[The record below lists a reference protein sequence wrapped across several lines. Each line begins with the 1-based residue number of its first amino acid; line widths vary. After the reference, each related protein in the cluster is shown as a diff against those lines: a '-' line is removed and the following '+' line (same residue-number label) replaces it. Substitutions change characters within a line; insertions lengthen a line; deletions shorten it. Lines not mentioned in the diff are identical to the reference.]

1 MNLFQL
7 VIKQMR
13 QRALGTWLTLLS
25 VTLGVALAI
34 SIMILYREAGTLFG
48 QNDYGYDVIVGKKG
62 SDTQLVM
69 NTVYQLDK
77 SPGNIPHSLY
87 EDLLHSPQY
96 RPMVRLAVPYVVG
109 DSYQGRYRI
118 VGTTPNLFGFDDE
131 GKPLPPE
138 KVLEYRP
145 DQRYEIAEGRDFAP
159 NKFEAIIG
167 SDLVKLT
174 DLKIGKTFRATHGMP
189 LPGEVPD
196 IHKTV
201 WTVVGVLKPTHT
213 ASDRVVFLPYQSMY
227 TIGEHEIG
235 EIAHMYI
242 RHHLPPPPST
252 ADPDDIKTYT
262 QDPDGTFHLLLDK
275 DAWEISAVLLKGRSE
290 FAAQSLM
297 YILNNGVEVQ
307 AVNPAGVMRQFFDTF
322 LKGPTLVLLL
332 VACLVTVVAAVGILV
347 SIYNSV
353 SARMREIAI
362 LRALGATKARVLL
375 LICVEAG
382 LVGIFGGLLGL
393 VGGHLLGAL
402 GSYFFNQY
410 MGQSI
415 NWLRTDR
422 AEWLYLLGVV
432 ILALFAGLIPAL
444 KAYRTPVA
452 TNLVAV

>member
-1 MNLFQL
+1 
-7 VIKQMR
+7 
-13 QRALGTWLTLLS
+13 
-25 VTLGVALAI
+25 
-34 SIMILYREAGTLFG
+34 
-48 QNDYGYDVIVGKKG
+48 
-62 SDTQLVM
+62 
-69 NTVYQLDK
+69 
-77 SPGNIPHSLY
+77 
-87 EDLLHSPQY
+87 
-96 RPMVRLAVPYVVG
+96 VPYVVG

-159 NKFEAIIG
+159 HKFEAIIG

-375 LICVEAG
+375 LICV
-382 LVGIFGGLLGL
+382 FGGLLGL